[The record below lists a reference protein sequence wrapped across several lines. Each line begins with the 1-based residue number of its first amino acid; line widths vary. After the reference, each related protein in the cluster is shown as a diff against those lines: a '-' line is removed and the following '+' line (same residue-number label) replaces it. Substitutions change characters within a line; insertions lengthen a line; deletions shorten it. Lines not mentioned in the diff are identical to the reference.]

1 MSLELRHLR
10 KFRILAEELN
20 FTRASR
26 RTNTSQSALSE
37 QIMRLEDVLGVRL
50 FERSKR
56 LVKLTLAGEALQ
68 RELPDLLDRVDGII
82 ARTRSAGNYVHPRL
96 RIGYSAMSLNTPMA
110 TILHKFRAAH
120 PEVELVLQEQ
130 SSRGT
135 ENALLD
141 LSLDCIFAPNP
152 PDNPTLGRIDI
163 THDPIL
169 CCIPEDHPLAS
180 RERVLVKDLKGELL
194 ILPNIGSRYAAF
206 IAGLFSQH
214 NIEPKIVARSSRPTV
229 FLTMVSAGIGISFMP
244 TCFKGMASD
253 GIALRPFGMPHY
265 RVPFSLV
272 WNQEKAT
279 PHLHL
284 LMQIARYSADPA
296 QDGGTGVSV

>member
-1 MSLELRHLR
+1 MSIELRHLR
-10 KFRILAEELN
+10 KFRVLAEELN

-56 LVKLTLAGEALQ
+56 FVKLTVAGEALK
-68 RELPDLLDRVDGII
+68 RELPDLLDRVDSIV
-82 ARTRSAGNYVHPRL
+82 ARTRSAGSDVRPRL

-110 TILHKFRAAH
+110 AILHKFRAAH
-120 PEVELVLQEQ
+120 SEVEVVLQEQ
-130 SSRGT
+130 SSSGT

-141 LSLDCIFAPNP
+141 FSLDCVFAPNP
-152 PDNPTLGRIDI
+152 PDNPTLGQIDI

-169 CCIPEDHPLAS
+169 CCVPADHPLAK
-180 RERVLVKDLKGELL
+180 RESVSVKDLKGEPL
-194 ILPNIGSRYAAF
+194 ILPNTGSRYAAF
-206 IAGLFSQH
+206 ILGLFSQYDV
-214 NIEPKIVARSSRPTV
+214 EPKIVARSSRPTV
-229 FLTMVSAGIGISFMP
+229 FLTMVSAGLGITFMP
-244 TCFKGMASD
+244 TCFKGMVTD

-284 LMQIARYSADPA
+284 LTQIARYSADPVRDDPA
-296 QDGGTGVSV
+296 DASA